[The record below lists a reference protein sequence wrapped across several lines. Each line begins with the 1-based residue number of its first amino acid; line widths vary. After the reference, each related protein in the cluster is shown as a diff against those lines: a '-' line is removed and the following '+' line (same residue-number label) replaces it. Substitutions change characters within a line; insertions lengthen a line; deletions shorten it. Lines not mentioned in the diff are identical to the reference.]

1 MVPPIEKFLNSPRRR
16 TKVNRGDKG
25 MSTDRRSDEF
35 KSKVINLMHD
45 HEEMARD
52 RRLTDKRAA
61 TNCAQTALSLR
72 EWLNEMGLGPRTE
85 PLS

>member
-1 MVPPIEKFLNSPRRR
+1 M
-16 TKVNRGDKG
+16 NRGDKG
-25 MSTDRRSDEF
+25 MKNDQRSDEF

-45 HEEMARD
+45 LEEMARD
-52 RRLTDKRAA
+52 QRLTDNRAA

-72 EWLNEMGLGPRTE
+72 EWLDEMGLGPRTE